1 MPKEISFS
9 ELDVIE
15 VLKHLNGIVVSL
27 DRLTSAHVDL
37 PPELWRNAVFEYFL
51 SSEALKALPKCREI
65 LSRPFSTELGPDDMD
80 DLERAMQGS
89 EYWSFRDFVKR
100 QLPTS

>member
-1 MPKEISFS
+1 MPQEVSFS
-9 ELDVIE
+9 EQEVIE
-15 VLKHLNGIVVSL
+15 VIKHLNGIVVSL

-37 PPELWRNAVFEYFL
+37 TPELWRTAVFEYFM

-80 DLERAMQGS
+80 DLERAMQHS
-89 EYWSFRDFVKR
+89 EYWSFGDFVKHHR
-100 QLPTS
+100 PPP